1 MRRERGRGADGQ
13 GVDAKLVES
22 AVHHV
27 DQEGLPDQD
36 GLVPRREQ
44 EERGEAAVVVDG
56 EKEEAAGEVLRE
68 LAVGVVLHSVLGLRT
83 SEDAPRCSLEAA
95 ASAPA
100 VEESGEH
107 RSGNSRWHPILQ
119 TAKAIQPDGR
129 HNPV

>member
-68 LAVGVVLHSVLGLRT
+68 LAVGVVLH
-83 SEDAPRCSLEAA
+83 
-95 ASAPA
+95 
-100 VEESGEH
+100 
-107 RSGNSRWHPILQ
+107 
-119 TAKAIQPDGR
+119 
-129 HNPV
+129 